1 MERGGGLIVVLGEAG
16 GTDGTG
22 PAADLAPPTGPTPPE
37 FNSENGGDFGEID
50 FDHPVFSVFD
60 SPRGGDLSTALFYR
74 YNGVIGFWGGG
85 VVARFEDGGA
95 ALLEQRLGSGR
106 ILIWTSTLDTYWND
120 LALQPVFL
128 PLVHQMARHV
138 TDYREF
144 REYYTLGE
152 TYQIPLQGDQR
163 EASIRAIA
171 PSGEALEAAVS
182 AGEAVLALEEP
193 GFYRLDGLPD
203 EWTGP
208 RVVAVNHDPAESDL
222 TPMDPEELLLAA
234 REPVEGAAARFVEE
248 IGPEAAEE
256 HQSLWW
262 YILLA
267 LFVLLSGETVAA
279 NRRRPLEAGT
289 GKGGEE

>member
-1 MERGGGLIVVLGEAG
+1 
-16 GTDGTG
+16 
-22 PAADLAPPTGPTPPE
+22 
-37 FNSENGGDFGEID
+37 
-50 FDHPVFSVFD
+50 
-60 SPRGGDLSTALFYR
+60 
-74 YNGVIGFWGGG
+74 
-85 VVARFEDGGA
+85 
-95 ALLEQRLGSGR
+95 
-106 ILIWTSTLDTYWND
+106 DTYWND

-144 REYYTLGE
+144 REYYTVGE

-193 GFYRLDGLPD
+193 GFYALDGLPD

-267 LFVLLSGETVAA
+267 LFLLLSGETVAA
-279 NRRRPLEAGT
+279 NRRRPVEAGT